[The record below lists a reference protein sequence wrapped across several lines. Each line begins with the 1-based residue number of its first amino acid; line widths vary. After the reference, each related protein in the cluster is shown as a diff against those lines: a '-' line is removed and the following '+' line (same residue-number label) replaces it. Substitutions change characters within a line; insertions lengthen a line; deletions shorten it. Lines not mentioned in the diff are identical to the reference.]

1 MSAKNEQ
8 GFGMQRKLISHSASI
23 FAIRFFSALA
33 LLVVAILFSH
43 KLPAELFGKYQA
55 LWVDTAIL
63 IVLAGLGLAPFALT
77 YEGKAI
83 NRWLMLLKPRH
94 VVLYGLWVV
103 MLGMILA
110 FLLSA
115 YEVYP
120 TAALPILLLVQVG
133 GLLAETYLIV
143 QARLGIA
150 ALVSLLHALAFLTLH
165 LLFLLLGFSFSTLI
179 WGIFLLSALR
189 FFFLLIV
196 SGKVFRENASG
207 LRLRKIPRNIRRQ
220 WLQLGIYDLIQVAVR
235 YVDKFLLAILI
246 APALFSVYFI
256 GTTEVPFIPIVLG
269 AVGSSLLQQM
279 AQGQQAHLSKVQLMR
294 TSGSILSR
302 VVFPIFFFLFFFRNE
317 FILFLFSEKYSA
329 AVPLFAIS
337 ILVLPLRA
345 YNFTAILQHL
355 NKVHI
360 INLGAVLDLIF
371 ACCLAFPLYHFLG
384 LKGIVLAFV
393 VSSFFQA
400 AFYLYHTVRATN
412 QSVAA
417 LLPIRAW
424 MIQLFGYGV
433 LFCCLK
439 LAMGDS
445 FGLSWPL
452 FVAAGVTVVTVIL
465 SLLPIFVA
473 RS

>member
-1 MSAKNEQ
+1 MSATNRQ
-8 GFGMQRKLISHSASI
+8 SFGMQHKLISHSASI
-23 FAIRFFSALA
+23 FVIRFFPALA

-43 KLPAELFGKYQA
+43 KLPAALFGKYQA

-63 IVLAGLGLAPFALT
+63 IVLAGLGLAPLALT
-77 YEGKAI
+77 HDGRTI

-94 VVLYGLWVV
+94 VVLYGLWVAL
-103 MLGMILA
+103 LGLILA
-110 FLLSA
+110 FLLKD
-115 YEVYP
+115 YDTYP
-120 TAALPILLLVQVG
+120 TAALPILLLAQVG
-133 GLLAETYLIV
+133 SLLTETYLIV

-165 LLFLLLGFSFSTLI
+165 LLFLVLGLSFATLI

-189 FFFLLIV
+189 FCILLIV
-196 SGKVFRENASG
+196 SGKVFRENAVG
-207 LRLRKIPRNIRRQ
+207 LRCRKIPRNIRRQ
-220 WLQLGIYDLIQVAVR
+220 WLQLGIYDLVQVAVR
-235 YVDKFLLAILI
+235 YVDKFVLAILI

-279 AQGQQAHLSKVQLMR
+279 AKGPQVQLSKLQLMR

-302 VVFPIFFFLFFFRNE
+302 VVFPIFFFLFFFRQE

-360 INLGAVLDLIF
+360 INLGAVLDLVF
-371 ACCLAFPLYHFLG
+371 ACSLAFPLYHVLG
-384 LKGIVLAFV
+384 LKGIVWAFV

-400 AFYLYHTVRATN
+400 VFYLYHTSRATN
-412 QSVAA
+412 QPLVS
-417 LLPIRAW
+417 LLPLRTW
-424 MIQLFGYGV
+424 LLQLLGYGILFFCLSLV
-433 LFCCLK
+433 L
-439 LAMGDS
+439 GDS
-445 FGLSWPL
+445 FGLIWQL
-452 FVAAGVTVVTVIL
+452 FVAAGVTVVTVVL